1 MMTMRSFLVL
11 AGLTGVALVAAI
23 FVLAWDSTPATVVGD
38 REPAFPELVKRIND
52 VGAIEITTGAHRF
65 TVTGEG
71 DDWGIE
77 EKNGYAVKRET
88 VRNFVLEIANL
99 RLVEGKTAIPDR
111 YTHLQVE
118 DPEAEES
125 QSRGI
130 RILADDGEL
139 LGAGVIGRRKFFL
152 YVDGRGGTYL
162 RREGEARAWLAEGE
176 VNFGRIPSD
185 WLDRQVFELDPKQVK
200 RYTIRHPNGDEV
212 IGERVT
218 AGEKV
223 EIVGLPDD
231 REYKTDNEAD
241 RLALVVERF
250 EFADVE
256 PAPHQDFERTD
267 VPKHVTTY
275 EFFNGLVVTFEV
287 LTLPKPEDASRFDE
301 PPRWA
306 RVSVEVAADAPEDG
320 RAEAT
325 QQALAIGQ
333 MVKGWDYH
341 LEELDGLRTTKPLE
355 DMLKPAEDS

>member
-1 MMTMRSFLVL
+1 MMSMRGFVVL
-11 AGLTGVALVAAI
+11 AGLTAIALVGAI
-23 FVLAWDSTPATVVGD
+23 FALAWESSPVTVVAD
-38 REPAFPELVKRIND
+38 REPAFPKLVARIND
-52 VGAIEITTGAHRF
+52 VGAIEITTRDHRF

-71 DDWGIE
+71 EQWGIE
-77 EKNGYAVKRET
+77 EKNNYAVERET
-88 VRNFVLEIANL
+88 VRNFILEIANL

-111 YTHLQVE
+111 YVHLHVE

-125 QSRGI
+125 ESRGI
-130 RILADDGEL
+130 RILANDGAL

-162 RREGEARAWLAEGE
+162 RREGDARAWLAEGE
-176 VNFGRIPSD
+176 VNFGRTPSD
-185 WLDRQVFELDPKQVK
+185 WLDRTVFQLDPKQVK
-200 RYTIRHPNGDEV
+200 RYTIRHPNGDV
-212 IGERVT
+212 VVGERVT

-223 EIVGLPDD
+223 EIVGLPED

-256 PAPHQDFERTD
+256 PAPHQDFARD
-267 VPKHVTTY
+267 DIPKHLTTY
-275 EFFNGLVVTFEV
+275 EFFNGLIVNFEV

-306 RVSVEVAADAPEDG
+306 RVTVEVAADAPEDT

-325 QQALAIGQ
+325 RQALEVGQ
-333 MVKGWDYH
+333 MVKGWEYR
-341 LEELDGLRTTKPLE
+341 LEELDGLRTTKALE
-355 DMLKPAEDS
+355 DMLKPAEES